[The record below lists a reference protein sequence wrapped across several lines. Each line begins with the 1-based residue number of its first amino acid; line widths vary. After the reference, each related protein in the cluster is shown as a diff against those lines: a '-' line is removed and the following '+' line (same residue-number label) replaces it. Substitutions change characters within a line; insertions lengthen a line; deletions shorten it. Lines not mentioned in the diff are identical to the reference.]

1 MSPRAH
7 NPAARWTW
15 CTTCRHRG
23 YLARGDAKAVRKR
36 HRGEKGMAVFPCPHT
51 AGLFH
56 VGHRP
61 DALSSGE
68 IDRELL
74 RSQAVQVAEAGE
86 WSR

>member
-23 YLARGDAKAVRKR
+23 YHARGDAKTVRKR

-51 AGLFH
+51 PGLFH

-61 DALSSGE
+61 EALSSGE

-74 RSQAVQVAEAGE
+74 RSQAVQAVAAGE